1 RIRESMANIFH
12 VYHRVLRWLMKVAGV
27 RQELVQIEPGTTMNF
42 WVPTRN
48 PKKNPNP
55 PVVLLH
61 GFAGNGIMTWQFQ
74 VMNLARN
81 YAVYVPDF
89 LFFGESVTDRAE
101 RSPEFQAECVVKGLR
116 RLGVER
122 PCVLVGFSY
131 GAMVGFRLAEMYPD
145 LVAAM
150 VVTSAPTALTESLS
164 RVALQ
169 EIGYKSWSDFL
180 IPNTVNGVKS
190 LFEIGSF
197 DFPALPNWIM
207 KHYLEAMVK
216 YRNEQAELLRALVV
230 PDDFTISQFP
240 QV

>member
-1 RIRESMANIFH
+1 M
-12 VYHRVLRWLMKVAGV
+12 
-27 RQELVQIEPGTTMNF
+27 
-42 WVPTRN
+42 
-48 PKKNPNP
+48 
-55 PVVLLH
+55 
-61 GFAGNGIMTWQFQ
+61 
-74 VMNLARN
+74 
-81 YAVYVPDF
+81 
-89 LFFGESVTDRAE
+89 
-101 RSPEFQAECVVKGLR
+101 KGLR
-116 RLGVER
+116 KLGVER

-169 EIGYKSWSDFL
+169 EIGYKSWSDYL

-207 KHYLEAMVK
+207 KHYLEVF
-216 YRNEQAELLRALVV
+216 LFFL
-230 PDDFTISQFP
+230 
-240 QV
+240 